1 MWVGAFLGWWFEQ
14 IFWSFWDVNMIFIQY
29 RFLSRFLVDTDSFFG
44 LVVAN
49 TAGSDSYSGF
59 FIGNVLHLKLLRSF
73 CLALISN
80 PTFF

>member
-1 MWVGAFLGWWFEQ
+1 
-14 IFWSFWDVNMIFIQY
+14 MIFIQY

-59 FIGNVLHLKLLRSF
+59 FYRKCF
-73 CLALISN
+73 
-80 PTFF
+80 TFKIIKKFLSCTNK